1 MRTSSIS
8 RALQLPHSLRPVIP
22 PTSIRAISLWRH
34 IITAPSSARLW
45 VRITAWP
52 HPQVGFL
59 YLELLYADYLLFFFF
74 FPLQLQSS
82 PPLPRGATGA
92 VRPQISISRTRWAMW
107 RLRMWRRTWAPIH
120 TTHDHHNMRAMPA
133 PAAAAQLALALAS
146 PAALALWAAL
156 AAPQAEAEQ
165 EEAEEVPPSA

>member
-1 MRTSSIS
+1 MRTSLIS

-34 IITAPSSARLW
+34 IITAPSSVRLW
-45 VRITAWP
+45 VRIMAWP
-52 HPQVGFL
+52 HPQVGFPTL
-59 YLELLYADYLLFFFF
+59 KFSTRFLTQSFSSS
-74 FPLQLQSS
+74 LQLQSS

-92 VRPQISISRTRWAMW
+92 VRPRICISRTRWAMW

-146 PAALALWAAL
+146 PAALALWVAL
-156 AAPQAEAEQ
+156 AAPQVVAEQ
-165 EEAEEVPPSA
+165 EEEEEVPPLE